1 MLRNLERI
9 SRENYEIFVC
19 RKMPKTL
26 DITGILRGQKEQLR
40 AGFQDRLVMTAS
52 IPLHRKIFHRCMCC
66 VARRGSLF
74 LAPHTAVNLFRLY
87 YTMKQKCL
95 LAMAF
100 LRSRQYMRYAQA
112 YKGEAERAR
121 LLRIYYTIFPRG
133 KQEIF
138 SLFPR
143 LSVFSVTFPTLVPLR
158 VSDFTHVVPLL
169 SSAEHILD
177 YTRFRAEGDAPL
189 ALRSFCRNSS
199 YRLQ

>member
-1 MLRNLERI
+1 MHVLRCPKGFSLPRSPHSRQPLPAVLYHEAKMLARNG
-9 SRENYEIFVC
+9 IFAKPSIYAV
-19 RKMPKTL
+19 
-26 DITGILRGQKEQLR
+26 R
-40 AGFQDRLVMTAS
+40 ASVQR
-52 IPLHRKIFHRCMCC
+52 
-66 VARRGSLF
+66 
-74 LAPHTAVNLFRLY
+74 
-87 YTMKQKCL
+87 
-95 LAMAF
+95 
-100 LRSRQYMRYAQA
+100 RSR
-112 YKGEAERAR
+112 KTCLAR

-143 LSVFSVTFPTLVPLR
+143 LSVFSVTFLTLVPLR